1 MASQPGPERPFRL
14 RRRLCEIRSKA
25 YLGNI
30 PMTRFTQK
38 FVFASVSSRL
48 AVALVLVSPMLS
60 ACGNGQQ
67 AGAPPPPA
75 VTVAKPVKRTV
86 VDQDEYVGRFVAVD
100 SVEVRSRVS
109 GTLQGIHFKDGQ
121 LVKKDDLL
129 FTLDKREFQNAVDQA
144 RANLLLA
151 QSNLTFT
158 ANDLIRGQQLLREKT
173 ISEQVYDQR
182 SQAKRN
188 AEASV
193 SAAEAAVRQA
203 ELNLEYTEIRAPV
216 AGRIGDRRVSP
227 GNIITGG
234 SGSTLLAMLVS
245 TDPIRFEFT
254 FDEASFLRY
263 ERMSKSGNDPATRGF
278 AMPVKL
284 RLIDEPKFIHDG
296 KMDFIDNVI
305 DRSTG
310 TIRGRASLANADSLF
325 IPGMFARVQVPGSS
339 PYEALMVPEAA
350 IGTEQVRKFVYTVG
364 EDNTVKQTYVT
375 LGQVVDG
382 LQVIKDGLNPDDRVV
397 VNGLLRVRPGVKV
410 NPQEEGAAP
419 QPPTASSAPK

>member
-1 MASQPGPERPFRL
+1 MIGAGYFSLYPCATALRSYLGDIVMNPFQ
-14 RRRLCEIRSKA
+14 RRL
-25 YLGNI
+25 
-30 PMTRFTQK
+30 M
-38 FVFASVSSRL
+38 FACISPRAA
-48 AVALVLVSPMLS
+48 AVLLLLSPALS
-60 ACGNGQQ
+60 ACGNNQQ
-67 AGAPPPPA
+67 AGAPPPPT
-75 VTVAKPVKRTV
+75 VTVAKPVKRAV
-86 VDQDEYVGRFVAVD
+86 IDQDEYVGRFVAVD

-144 RANLLLA
+144 RGNLLLA

-158 ANDLIRGQQLLREKT
+158 SNDLIRGQQLLREKT

-203 ELNLEYTEIRAPV
+203 ELNLEYTEIRAPI

-278 AMPVKL
+278 AVPVKL
-284 RLIDEPKFIHDG
+284 RLIDEAKFVHDG
-296 KMDFIDNVI
+296 QMDFIDNVI

-325 IPGMFARVQVPGSS
+325 IPGMFARVQVPGSP
-339 PYEALMVPEAA
+339 PYEALMLPEAA

-364 EDNTVKQTYVT
+364 EDNTVKQNYVT

-382 LQVIKDGLNPDDRVV
+382 LQVIKDGLDPEARVV

-410 NPQEEGAAP
+410 NPQEQGAAP
-419 QPPTASSAPK
+419 QNPPAASPAPK

>member
-1 MASQPGPERPFRL
+1 MISAGYFSLYPCATPLRSYLGDIVMNPFQ
-14 RRRLCEIRSKA
+14 RRL
-25 YLGNI
+25 
-30 PMTRFTQK
+30 M
-38 FVFASVSSRL
+38 FACISPRAA
-48 AVALVLVSPMLS
+48 AVLLLLSPALS
-60 ACGNGQQ
+60 ACGNNQQ
-67 AGAPPPPA
+67 AGAPPPPT

-86 VDQDEYVGRFVAVD
+86 IDQDEYVGRFVAVD

-144 RANLLLA
+144 RGNLLLA

-158 ANDLIRGQQLLREKT
+158 SNDLLRGQQLLREKT

-203 ELNLEYTEIRAPV
+203 ELNLEYTEIRAPI

-278 AMPVKL
+278 AVPVKL
-284 RLIDEPKFIHDG
+284 RLIDEAKFVHDG
-296 KMDFIDNVI
+296 QMDFIDNVI

-325 IPGMFARVQVPGSS
+325 IPGMFARVQVPGSP
-339 PYEALMVPEAA
+339 PYEALMLPEAA

-364 EDNTVKQTYVT
+364 EDNTVKQNYVT

-382 LQVIKDGLNPDDRVV
+382 LQVIKDGLDPEARVV

-410 NPQEEGAAP
+410 NPQEQGAAP
-419 QPPTASSAPK
+419 QNPPAASPAPK